1 MKGLES
7 NTKFGQIMTEAVHR
21 MQHYTKSN
29 VSPLE
34 QPTWYIEN
42 TNDMWMLELK
52 AWMDRKKFT
61 IKTDRKK
68 KQEGNCEKYQMIMDV
83 ITRVTL
89 KKEAWKWINETGL
102 EKLSDLTDSNGE
114 EREELQEMR
123 KIPGTYRTIYNE
135 VAGEMRKLGNWNKN
149 IVNRKYIRGTQ
160 IKNGNTSSMHKVG
173 TYVKPEFKIVIV
185 QKIENGKKKQ

>member
-1 MKGLES
+1 MELYTLSDLVGTEKIIILMKGLES

-52 AWMDRKKFT
+52 AWMDINKFT

-68 KQEGNCEKYQMIMDV
+68 KLEGNCEKDQMIMDV

-135 VAGEMRKLGNWNKN
+135 VAGEMRKLGNSKTGKN
-149 IVNRKYIRGTQ
+149 ILWTE
-160 IKNGNTSSMHKVG
+160 NTSDQHNKR
-173 TYVKPEFKIVIV
+173 TEIRARRIR
-185 QKIENGKKKQ
+185 